1 MNSETI
7 SSEYGQYGAKVI
19 TGDGTTATT
28 PDAGFAF
35 GSLQFVTSGHLH
47 ALTARGWTG
56 DITAKSFA
64 QDSRIYGLFTS
75 VTPANNVVVIAYNV
89 PFKTS

>member
-7 SSEYGQYGAKVI
+7 RSEYGQYGAKVI

-28 PDAGFAF
+28 PEAGFAF
-35 GSLQFVTSGHLH
+35 GSLQFVTSGHLA

-56 DITAKSFA
+56 DVTAKSFS
-64 QDSRIYGLFTS
+64 QNSRIWGVFTS
-75 VTPANNVVVIAYNV
+75 VTPANNVVVIAYNI
-89 PFKTS
+89 PFKIS

>member
-47 ALTARGWTG
+47 GLTARGWTG
-56 DITAKSFA
+56 DITSKNFA
-64 QDSRIYGLFTS
+64 ADARIYGIFTS
-75 VTPANNVVVIAYNV
+75 VAPANNVVVIAYNV

>member
-7 SSEYGQYGAKVI
+7 RSEYGQYGAKVI

-35 GSLQFVTSGHLH
+35 GSLQFVTSGTLA

-56 DITAKSFA
+56 DATGKSFFHGT
-64 QDSRIYGLFTS
+64 RIWGVFTS
-75 VTPANNVVVIAYNV
+75 VTPANNITVIAYNI
-89 PFKTS
+89 PFKT

>member
-1 MNSETI
+1 MSETI
-7 SSEYGQYGAKVI
+7 RSVYGQYGAKVI

-28 PDAGFAF
+28 PESGFAF
-35 GSLQFVTSGHLH
+35 GSLQFVTSGQLA

-56 DITAKSFA
+56 TIANKTFA
-64 QDSRIYGLFTS
+64 ADARIYGLFTS
-75 VTPANNVVVIAYNV
+75 VTPASNVVIVAYNI

>member
-56 DITAKSFA
+56 AIANKTFA
-64 QDSRIYGLFTS
+64 ADARIYGVFTS
-75 VTPANNVVVIAYNV
+75 VTPANNVVVIAYNI